1 MKSDKKNSGYGFII
15 FLGAVVLGA
24 YLLQAALETQS
35 PRVSYGYQAEHLVN
49 LELVSP
55 NSLKKTATSSSLV
68 NFEGQFKET
77 LGDSSQ
83 NKFHFLERIHRINA
97 LDKAISMEQAAES
110 KLQERCRESASACLY
125 LFDEPVPEKGL
136 ALTTTSSLEFLLLGE
151 KISEKRLAPFYLTLS
166 KEAFAQ
172 YELNG
177 AGRLHS
183 KWSQKQLQAGLS
195 SLSLYSKKEELLAQ
209 AKRTRLFLDDL
220 LAPPVALSSRQL
232 KESVQEAISKISEL
246 ESSVDDSAS
255 TEKLLAELKRAMSV
269 ISEVKKALFAVEDGL
284 RFSVTR
290 PMREYKNHL
299 VTLRERLVEILESE
313 RQMQR
318 IQIDTT
324 ARWYYG
330 DQELTSAQVAAM
342 DPDAFA
348 VWFSAAQAEWD
359 LFGSNKGRFFKA
371 VDQPL
376 TQALKTSFRSYEQP
390 PNYNGVILIAVLI
403 LGAIL
408 ILYSLF
414 ARQVKGMG
422 GGAMSFGKSPAR
434 LLQKGNK
441 KVTFKDVAGID
452 EAKEELE
459 EIVSFLKNKD
469 KFTKLGAEIPKGVL
483 CVGPPGTGK
492 TLIARAVAG
501 EADRPFFSISGS
513 DFVEMFVGV
522 GASRIRDM
530 FKEAKK
536 QAPCIIFIDEID
548 AVGRHRGGGVNS
560 GNDEREQTL
569 NQLLVE
575 MDGFD
580 GNQGIILMAATNR
593 PDVLDKALLR
603 PGRFDRRVVI
613 DLPDIKGREEI
624 LKIHAKKIKL
634 AKDVDLHRIARATPG
649 ASGADLK
656 NILNEAALSAVR
668 HGEKD
673 VGQAAIAEAT
683 DKVRYGKER
692 KSYELTKESLR
703 ATAYHEAGHAVI
715 AMALETCDPVDKVT
729 IIPRG
734 MALGATYTLPKTNRT
749 GFWKKELHE
758 LMAMLLGG
766 RCAEQMFVGDLSSG
780 ASSDIQRATAY
791 ARSMVCEWGMS
802 EKLGA
807 ICLDENE
814 GSSAYQMP
822 GSAKNY
828 SDKTAE
834 QIDQEVKSLI
844 DEARKLAEK
853 VLSEKKEQLEL
864 MAQMLIEFE
873 TLEHDDVEKIME
885 LSFDPKEKHK
895 ELEGRKKKKK
905 TKKRKGKKDEPS
917 KKESSEKKAEE
928 QSDKEAKKQ
937 EEDPD
942 KNAPN

>member
-1 MKSDKKNSGYGFII
+1 MKTDKKNSGYGFLI

-24 YLLQAALETQS
+24 YLLQAALDTQA
-35 PRVSYGYQAEHLVN
+35 PRVGFAHQVEHLVN
-49 LELVSP
+49 LELVDAS
-55 NSLKKTATSSSLV
+55 SLKKSATSDSLV
-68 NFEGQFKET
+68 NFEGQFKES

-83 NKFHFLERIHRINA
+83 NKYSFLEHIYRTNELHKSIA
-97 LDKAISMEQAAES
+97 LEKSSEK
-110 KLQERCRESASACLY
+110 KLQERCMESACASIY
-125 LFDEPVPEKGL
+125 LFNESIPEKGFT
-136 ALTTTSSLEFLLLGE
+136 LTTTTSLDFLLL
-151 KISEKRLAPFYLTLS
+151 SEKVSEANLSPFYLTLS
-166 KEAFAQ
+166 KEEFKQ
-172 YELNG
+172 FEQSSLNK
-177 AGRLHS
+177 LKS
-183 KWSQKQLQAGLS
+183 KWSEKQLQGSFS
-195 SLSLYSKKEELLAQ
+195 SLSQYSKKEELLEQ
-209 AKRTRLFLDDL
+209 SKRTRHFLEDL
-220 LAPPVALSSRQL
+220 LSPPIALSSR
-232 KESVQEAISKISEL
+232 KEKENVQEMISRLSAIEA
-246 ESSVDDSAS
+246 SAS
-255 TEKLLAELKRAMSV
+255 EEALQDRLYSALKKAHEV
-269 ISEVKKALFAVEDGL
+269 ISMVKNSLFAMEDGL

-299 VTLRERLVEILESE
+299 VTLRERYVEIVESE

-318 IQIDTT
+318 IQLDPTT
-324 ARWYYG
+324 RWYYG
-330 DQELTSAQVAAM
+330 ENELTSAQVAAL
-342 DPDAFA
+342 DAESFA
-348 VWFSAAQAEWD
+348 IWFSRAQSEWE

-376 TQALKTSFRSYEQP
+376 NRVLKSSFRSQELP
-390 PNYNGVILIAVLI
+390 PNYNGLLI
-403 LGAIL
+403 LGVIIFAIIYL
-408 ILYSLF
+408 LYSLF
-414 ARQVKGMG
+414 ARQMKGMG

-434 LLQKGNK
+434 LLQKGTK

-501 EADRPFFSISGS
+501 EANRPFFSISGS

-548 AVGRHRGGGVNS
+548 AVGRHRGGGS
-560 GNDEREQTL
+560 HSSNDEREQTL

-634 AKDVDLHRIARATPG
+634 AKEVNLHRIARATPG

-749 GFWKKELHE
+749 GYWKKELHE

-766 RCAEQMFVGDLSSG
+766 RCAEEMFIGDLSSG
-780 ASSDIQRATAY
+780 ASSDIQRATSY

-802 EKLGA
+802 DTLGA
-807 ICLDENE
+807 ICLDDKE
-814 GSSAYQMP
+814 GSSFYDSL
-822 GSAKNY
+822 GSKKSY

-834 QIDQEVKSLI
+834 QIDTEVKALI
-844 DEARKLAEK
+844 EEARKLAEK
-853 VLSEKKEQLEL
+853 VLNEKKEQLEL

-873 TLEHDDVEKIME
+873 TLEHEDVEKIME
-885 LSFDPKEKHK
+885 LSFDAKTKQK
-895 ELEGRKKKKK
+895 ELEGKKKKK
-905 TKKRKGKKDEPS
+905 KPRKRKDKQAENSP
-917 KKESSEKKAEE
+917 KKAESEDSSSKKGVKE
-928 QSDKEAKKQ
+928 QTGKDEK
-937 EEDPD
+937 
-942 KNAPN
+942 